1 MEEIQ
6 MKRLFTCM
14 AALAASTA
22 LMAGIAQAESTYRF
36 GGGPSGGAWHP
47 ATSAGVQLLNQELK
61 GKFKFQYTP
70 SGGSVANVR
79 SVSLGTYA
87 TAWGHIGQI
96 YQSWN
101 GEGLFKKDGASK
113 DFRIVARVRA
123 QSQIF
128 AVLADNPIQSFSDMK
143 GKVVNLLSRGS
154 GSNVNCVN
162 VFKAIGMSDQIDARY
177 LGFAASAR
185 ALGDRQIDVFCS
197 AGVPF
202 VIPALSQLSV
212 SKPVRYIGLTEEEQK
227 KVTSA
232 YRFYSPVTI
241 PPQKD
246 VKGVDQPAR
255 SIAYDVWWMVH
266 KQMSDDAVYS
276 MLKVIASPEGLAE
289 LTKAATYWKD
299 LGGNFNALVEH
310 QILVHPAA
318 ARYWTER
325 GTTVPGA
332 IVKGF

>member
-1 MEEIQ
+1 
-6 MKRLFTCM
+6 MKRLFT
-14 AALAASTA
+14 
-22 LMAGIAQAESTYRF
+22 GIAAIALGAAFAAGSAHAQPTYRF

-47 ATSAGVQLLNQELK
+47 ATSAGTQLLNQELK
-61 GKFKFQYTP
+61 GKYNFIYSP

-79 SVSLGTYA
+79 SVALGNYA
-87 TAWGHIGQI
+87 TAWAHIVQI
-96 YQSWN
+96 YQAWN
-101 GEGLFKKDGASK
+101 GTDQFAKDGANK

-162 VFKAIGMSDQIDARY
+162 VMKALGLMDKIEARY

-185 ALGDRQIDVFCS
+185 ALGDRQVDVFCS

-202 VIPALSQLSV
+202 VIPALTQLSV

-227 KVTSA
+227 KVTST
-232 YRFYSPVTI
+232 YKFYSPITI
-241 PPQKD
+241 PPQKE
-246 VKGVDQPAR
+246 VKGVDKSAR
-255 SIAYDVWWMVH
+255 SISYDVWWMVH
-266 KQMSDDAVYS
+266 KQMSDEAVYD
-276 MLKVIASPEGLAE
+276 MLKVIAAPENLE
-289 LTKAATYWKD
+289 KLTKAAAYWNALSGD
-299 LGGNFNALVEH
+299 FDALVENK
-310 QILVHPAA
+310 ILVHPAA
-318 ARYWTER
+318 ARYWKGR
-325 GTTVPGA
+325 GVNVPTS

>member
-1 MEEIQ
+1 
-6 MKRLFTCM
+6 MKKFAICVT
-14 AALAASTA
+14 AIAASA
-22 LMAGIAQAESTYRF
+22 AFLAGAAQAETTYRF

-47 ATSAGVQLLNQELK
+47 ATSAGTQLLNQELK
-61 GKFKFQYTP
+61 GKYNFLYTP

-79 SVSLGTYA
+79 SVSIGNYA

-101 GEGLFKKDGASK
+101 GEGLFEKDGANK

-143 GKVVNLLSRGS
+143 GKVVNMLSRGS
-154 GSNVNCVN
+154 GSSVNCVN
-162 VFKAIGMSDQIDARY
+162 VFTALGLMDKVDARY

-185 ALGDRQIDVFCS
+185 ALGDRQVDVFCS

-202 VIPALSQLSV
+202 VIPALTQLSV
-212 SKPVRYIGLTEEEQK
+212 SKPVRYVGLTEEEQK

-232 YRFYSPVTI
+232 FRFYSPITI

-246 VKGVDQPAR
+246 VKGVDKPAR
-255 SIAYDVWWMVH
+255 SISYDVWWIVH
-266 KQMSDDAVYS
+266 KQMSDDAVYD
-276 MLKVIASPEGLAE
+276 MLKVIAAPDNLSK
-289 LTKAATYWKD
+289 LTKAAAYWKD
-299 LGGNFNALVEH
+299 LGGNFDALVQH
-310 QILVHPAA
+310 KLLVHPAA
-318 ARYWTER
+318 ARYWKER
-325 GTTVPGA
+325 GVDVPTS

>member
-1 MEEIQ
+1 MRKPI
-6 MKRLFTCM
+6 LGFAVV
-14 AALAASTA
+14 AAFAVCAT
-22 LMAGIAQAESTYRF
+22 GPVQAEDTYRF

-47 ATSAGVQLLNQELK
+47 ATSAGTQLLNQELK
-61 GKFKFQYTP
+61 GKYNFLYTP

-79 SVSLGTYA
+79 SVSLGQYA
-87 TAWGHIGQI
+87 TAWGHIGQV

-101 GEGLFKKDGASK
+101 GTGLFEKDGSSH

-143 GKVVNLLSRGS
+143 GKVVSLLSRGS
-154 GSNVNCVN
+154 GSSVNCVN
-162 VFKAIGMSDQIDARY
+162 VMKALGLLDKIEARY

-185 ALGDRQIDVFCS
+185 ALGDRQIDVYCS

-202 VIPALSQLSV
+202 VIPALTQLSV

-227 KVTSA
+227 KITSA

-246 VKGVDQPAR
+246 VKGMDKAAN
-255 SIAYDVWWMVH
+255 SIAYDVWWLVH
-266 KQMSDDAVYS
+266 KQMSDQAVYD
-276 MLKVIASPEGLAE
+276 MLHVIAEPENLKR
-289 LTKAATYWKD
+289 LTKAAAYWKD
-299 LGGNFNALVEH
+299 LSGNFDALVEH
-310 QILVHPAA
+310 KILVHPSA
-318 ARYWTER
+318 ARYWKER
-325 GTTVPGA
+325 GTNVPA
-332 IVKGF
+332 SIVKGY

>member
-1 MEEIQ
+1 
-6 MKRLFTCM
+6 MKRLFT
-14 AALAASTA
+14 
-22 LMAGIAQAESTYRF
+22 GIAAIAACAAFAAGSASAEPTYRF

-47 ATSAGVQLLNQELK
+47 ATSAGTQLLNQKLK
-61 GKFKFQYTP
+61 GKYNFLYSP

-79 SVSLGTYA
+79 RVGLGEYA
-87 TAWGHIGQI
+87 TAWGHIVQI

-101 GEGLFKKDGASK
+101 GTDQFQKDGANHN
-113 DFRIVARVRA
+113 FRVIARVRA

-162 VFKAIGMSDQIDARY
+162 VMKGLGLMDQIEARY

-185 ALGDRQIDVFCS
+185 ALGDRQVDVFCS

-202 VIPALSQLSV
+202 VIPALTQLSV

-227 KVTSA
+227 KLTSH

-246 VKGVDQPAR
+246 VKGMDKPAR
-255 SIAYDVWWMVH
+255 SIAYDVWWIVH
-266 KQMSDDAVYS
+266 KQMSDQAVYD
-276 MLKVIASPEGLAE
+276 MLSVIASPEGLAQ
-289 LTKAATYWKD
+289 LTKAASYWNA
-299 LGGNFNALVEH
+299 LSGNFDALVENK
-310 QILVHPAA
+310 IFVHPAA
-318 ARYWTER
+318 ARYWKSR
-325 GTTVPGA
+325 GVKVPDE

>member
-1 MEEIQ
+1 
-6 MKRLFTCM
+6 MKRLFT
-14 AALAASTA
+14 
-22 LMAGIAQAESTYRF
+22 GIAAIALGAAFAAGSAHAQPTYRF

-47 ATSAGVQLLNQELK
+47 ATSAGTQLLNQELK
-61 GKFKFQYTP
+61 GKYNFIYSP

-79 SVSLGTYA
+79 SVGLGNYA

-96 YQSWN
+96 FQSWN
-101 GEGLFKKDGASK
+101 GTGTFEKDGSNH
-113 DFRIVARVRA
+113 DFRVVARVRA

-143 GKVVNLLSRGS
+143 GKVVSLLSRGS
-154 GSNVNCVN
+154 GSSVNCVN
-162 VFKAIGMSDQIDARY
+162 VMKALGLLDKIEARY

-185 ALGDRQIDVFCS
+185 ALGDRQIDVYCS

-202 VIPALSQLSV
+202 LIPALTQLSV

-232 YRFYSPVTI
+232 YRFYSPITI

-246 VKGVDQPAR
+246 IKGMDKPAR
-255 SIAYDVWWMVH
+255 SIAYDVWWIVH
-266 KQMSDDAVYS
+266 KQMSDDAVYD
-276 MLKVIASPEGLAE
+276 MLKVIAAPENLE
-289 LTKAATYWKD
+289 RLTKAAAYWKD
-299 LGGNFNALVEH
+299 LSGDFNALEEH
-310 QILVHPAA
+310 KILVHPSA
-318 ARYWTER
+318 ARYWKER
-325 GTTVPGA
+325 GVSVPTS

>member
-1 MEEIQ
+1 VTAI
-6 MKRLFTCM
+6 
-14 AALAASTA
+14 AASA
-22 LMAGIAQAESTYRF
+22 AFLAGAAQAETTYRF

-47 ATSAGVQLLNQELK
+47 ATSAGTQLLNQELK
-61 GKFKFQYTP
+61 GKYNFLYTP
-70 SGGSVANVR
+70 SAGSVANVR
-79 SVSLGTYA
+79 RVGLGEYA

-101 GEGLFKKDGASK
+101 GVGLFEKDGANK
-113 DFRIVARVRA
+113 NFRVVARVRA

-128 AVLADNPIQSFSDMK
+128 AVLADSPIKSFSDMK

-154 GSNVNCVN
+154 GSSVNCVN
-162 VFKAIGMSDQIDARY
+162 VFKALGMLEQIDARY

-185 ALGDRQIDVFCS
+185 ALGDRQVDVFCS

-202 VIPALSQLSV
+202 VIPALTQLSI
-212 SKPVRYIGLTEEEQK
+212 SKPVRYVGLTEEEQK

-232 YRFYSPVTI
+232 FRFYSPVTI
-241 PPQKD
+241 PPLKE

-255 SIAYDVWWMVH
+255 SIAYDVWWIVH
-266 KQMSDDAVYS
+266 KQMSDDAVYD
-276 MLKVIASPEGLAE
+276 MLKVIASPEGLAQ

-299 LGGNFNALVEH
+299 LGGKFDALVEH
-310 QILVHPAA
+310 KILVHPAA
-318 ARYWTER
+318 ARYWKER
-325 GTTVPGA
+325 GVNVPET

>member
-1 MEEIQ
+1 
-6 MKRLFTCM
+6 MKTLSKC
-14 AALAASTA
+14 LAAIVACAAFAATA
-22 LMAGIAQAESTYRF
+22 ANAEQTYRF

-47 ATSAGVQLLNQELK
+47 ATSAGTQLLNKELQ
-61 GKFKFQYTP
+61 GKYNFQYSP

-79 SVSLGTYA
+79 RVGLGEYA

-96 YQSWN
+96 YESWN
-101 GEGLFKKDGASK
+101 GKGLFEKDGANK
-113 DFRIVARVRA
+113 NFRIVARVRA

-128 AVLADNPIQSFSDMK
+128 AVLADSPIKSFSDMK

-154 GSNVNCVN
+154 GSNVNCMN
-162 VFKAIGMSDQIDARY
+162 VFNALGLMEQIDARY

-185 ALGDRQIDVFCS
+185 ALGDRQVDVFCS

-202 VIPALSQLSV
+202 LIPALTQLSV

-227 KVTSA
+227 KLTSA
-232 YRFYSPVTI
+232 FRFYSPITI
-241 PPQKD
+241 PVQKD
-246 VKGVDQPAR
+246 VIGMDAPAR

-266 KQMSDDAVYS
+266 KQMSDEAVYA
-276 MLKVIASPEGLAE
+276 MLEVIAAPANLTQ

-299 LGGNFNALVEH
+299 LGGDFNALVEH
-310 QILVHPAA
+310 KILVHPAA
-318 ARYWTER
+318 AKYWSQR
-325 GTTVPGA
+325 GMKVPAA

>member
-1 MEEIQ
+1 MN
-6 MKRLFTCM
+6 KLLT
-14 AALAASTA
+14 
-22 LMAGIAQAESTYRF
+22 GIAAIAAGAAFAAGSAYAEPTYRF

-47 ATSAGVQLLNQELK
+47 ATSAGTQLLNQELK
-61 GKFKFQYTP
+61 GKYNFIYSP

-79 SVSLGTYA
+79 SVGLGNYA

-101 GEGLFKKDGASK
+101 GTGTFEKDGANNN
-113 DFRIVARVRA
+113 FRVVARVRA

-162 VFKAIGMSDQIDARY
+162 VMKALGMMDNIEARY

-202 VIPALSQLSV
+202 LIPALTQLSV

-232 YRFYSPVTI
+232 YRFYSPITI
-241 PPQKD
+241 PVQKD
-246 VKGVDQPAR
+246 IKGMDKAAR
-255 SIAYDVWWMVH
+255 SIAYDVWWIAH
-266 KQMSDDAVYS
+266 KQMSDEAVYD
-276 MLKVIASPEGLAE
+276 MLKVIAAPQNLER
-289 LTKAATYWKD
+289 LTKAAAYWKD
-299 LGGNFNALVEH
+299 LGGDFNALEEH
-310 QILVHPAA
+310 KILVHPSA
-318 ARYWTER
+318 ARYWKER
-325 GTTVPGA
+325 GVKVPMS
-332 IVKGF
+332 IVKGY

>member
-1 MEEIQ
+1 MN
-6 MKRLFTCM
+6 KLLT
-14 AALAASTA
+14 
-22 LMAGIAQAESTYRF
+22 GIAAIAAGAAFAAGSAYAEPTYRF

-47 ATSAGVQLLNQELK
+47 ATSAGTQLLNQELK
-61 GKFKFQYTP
+61 GKYNFIYSP

-79 SVSLGTYA
+79 SVGLGNYA

-101 GEGLFKKDGASK
+101 GTGTFEKDGANK
-113 DFRIVARVRA
+113 NFRVVARVRA

-162 VFKAIGMSDQIDARY
+162 VMKALGMMDNIEARY

-202 VIPALSQLSV
+202 LIPALTQLSV
-212 SKPVRYIGLTEEEQK
+212 SKPVRYISLTEEEQK

-232 YRFYSPVTI
+232 YRFYSPITI
-241 PPQKD
+241 PVQKD
-246 VKGVDQPAR
+246 IKGMDKAAR
-255 SIAYDVWWMVH
+255 SIAYDVWWIAH
-266 KQMSDDAVYS
+266 KQMSDEAVYD
-276 MLKVIASPEGLAE
+276 MLKVIAAPQNLER
-289 LTKAATYWKD
+289 LTKAAAYWKD
-299 LGGNFNALVEH
+299 LGGDFNALEEH
-310 QILVHPAA
+310 KILVHPSA
-318 ARYWTER
+318 ARYWKER
-325 GTTVPGA
+325 GVKVPMS
-332 IVKGF
+332 IVKGY

>member
-1 MEEIQ
+1 
-6 MKRLFTCM
+6 MKRLFT
-14 AALAASTA
+14 
-22 LMAGIAQAESTYRF
+22 GIAAIAACAAFAAGSAYAEPTYRF

-47 ATSAGVQLLNQELK
+47 ATSAGTQLLNQELK
-61 GKFKFQYTP
+61 GKYNFIYSP

-79 SVSLGTYA
+79 SVGLGNYA

-101 GEGLFKKDGASK
+101 GTGTFEKDGANNN
-113 DFRIVARVRA
+113 FRVVARVRA

-162 VFKAIGMSDQIDARY
+162 VMKALGMMDNIEARY

-202 VIPALSQLSV
+202 LIPALTQLSV

-232 YRFYSPVTI
+232 YRFYSPITI
-241 PPQKD
+241 PVQKD
-246 VKGVDQPAR
+246 IKGMDKAAR
-255 SIAYDVWWMVH
+255 SIAYDVWWIAH
-266 KQMSDDAVYS
+266 KQMSDEAVYD
-276 MLKVIASPEGLAE
+276 MLKVIAAPQNLER
-289 LTKAATYWKD
+289 LTKAAAYWKD
-299 LGGNFNALVEH
+299 LGGDFNALEEH
-310 QILVHPAA
+310 KILVHPSA
-318 ARYWTER
+318 ARYWKER
-325 GTTVPGA
+325 GVKVPMS
-332 IVKGF
+332 IVKGY

>member
-1 MEEIQ
+1 MNTLL
-6 MKRLFTCM
+6 RCLTAT
-14 AALAASTA
+14 AACAAFLGATA
-22 LMAGIAQAESTYRF
+22 NAAETYRF

-47 ATSAGVQLLNQELK
+47 ATSAGTQLLNKELQ
-61 GKFKFQYTP
+61 GKYNFQYSP

-79 SVSLGTYA
+79 RVGLGEYA

-101 GEGLFKKDGASK
+101 GEGLFEKDGANK
-113 DFRIVARVRA
+113 NFRIVARVRA

-128 AVLADNPIQSFSDMK
+128 AVLADSPIKSFSDMK

-154 GSNVNCVN
+154 GSNVNCMN
-162 VFKAIGMSDQIDARY
+162 VFKALGLMEQIDARY

-202 VIPALSQLSV
+202 VIPALTQLSV
-212 SKPVRYIGLTEEEQK
+212 SKPVRYISMTEEEQK
-227 KVTSA
+227 KLTGSF
-232 YRFYSPVTI
+232 RFYSPVTI
-241 PPQKD
+241 PVQKD
-246 VKGVDQPAR
+246 VQGMDAPAR

-266 KQMSDDAVYS
+266 KQMSDDAVYE
-276 MLKVIASPEGLAE
+276 MLKVIAAPENLAQ

-299 LGGNFNALVEH
+299 LGGNFDALVEH

-318 ARYWTER
+318 AKYWSER
-325 GTTVPGA
+325 GVKVPTA

>member
-1 MEEIQ
+1 
-6 MKRLFTCM
+6 MKKLAICM
-14 AALAASTA
+14 TAIAMSAAFLAGA
-22 LMAGIAQAESTYRF
+22 AQAETTYRF

-47 ATSAGVQLLNQELK
+47 ATSAGTQLLNQELK
-61 GKFKFQYTP
+61 GKFNFLYTP

-79 SVSLGTYA
+79 SVSLGNYA

-101 GEGLFKKDGASK
+101 GEGLFEKDGANK
-113 DFRIVARVRA
+113 NFRIVARVRA

-143 GKVVNLLSRGS
+143 GKVVNMLSRGS
-154 GSNVNCVN
+154 GSSVNCVN
-162 VFKAIGMSDQIDARY
+162 VFTSLGLMDKVEARY

-202 VIPALSQLSV
+202 VIPALTQLSV
-212 SKPVRYIGLTEEEQK
+212 SKPVRYVGLTEEEQK

-232 YRFYSPVTI
+232 YRFYTPITI

-246 VKGVDQPAR
+246 VKGVDKPAR
-255 SIAYDVWWMVH
+255 SISYDVWWIVH
-266 KQMSDDAVYS
+266 KQMSDEAVYD
-276 MLKVIASPEGLAE
+276 MLKVIAAPENLAR
-289 LTKAATYWKD
+289 LTKAAAYWKD
-299 LGGNFNALVEH
+299 LSGQFDALVQH
-310 QILVHPAA
+310 KILVHPAA
-318 ARYWTER
+318 ARYWKER
-325 GTTVPGA
+325 GVNVPA
-332 IVKGF
+332 SIVKGY

>member
-1 MEEIQ
+1 
-6 MKRLFTCM
+6 MKRLFT
-14 AALAASTA
+14 
-22 LMAGIAQAESTYRF
+22 GIAAIAACAAFAAGSAYAEPTYRF

-47 ATSAGVQLLNQELK
+47 ATSAGTQLLNQELK
-61 GKFKFQYTP
+61 GKYNFIYSP

-79 SVSLGTYA
+79 SVGLGNYA

-101 GEGLFKKDGASK
+101 GTGTFEKDGANNN
-113 DFRIVARVRA
+113 FRVVARVRA

-162 VFKAIGMSDQIDARY
+162 VMKALGMMDNIEARY

-202 VIPALSQLSV
+202 LIPALTQLSV

-232 YRFYSPVTI
+232 YRFYSPITI
-241 PPQKD
+241 PVQKD
-246 VKGVDQPAR
+246 IKGMDKAAR
-255 SIAYDVWWMVH
+255 SIAYDVWWIAH
-266 KQMSDDAVYS
+266 KQMSDEAVYD
-276 MLKVIASPEGLAE
+276 MLKVIAAPENLE
-289 LTKAATYWKD
+289 RLTKAAAYWKD
-299 LGGNFNALVEH
+299 LGGDFNALAEH
-310 QILVHPAA
+310 KILVHPSA
-318 ARYWTER
+318 ARYWKER
-325 GTTVPGA
+325 GVKVPMS
-332 IVKGF
+332 IVKGY

>member
-1 MEEIQ
+1 MN
-6 MKRLFTCM
+6 KLLT
-14 AALAASTA
+14 
-22 LMAGIAQAESTYRF
+22 GIAAIAAGAAFAAGSAYAEPTYRF

-47 ATSAGVQLLNQELK
+47 ATSAGTQLLNQELK
-61 GKFKFQYTP
+61 GKYNFIYSP

-79 SVSLGTYA
+79 SVGLGNYA

-101 GEGLFKKDGASK
+101 GTGTFEKDGANK
-113 DFRIVARVRA
+113 NFRVVARVRA

-162 VFKAIGMSDQIDARY
+162 VMKALGMMDNIEARY

-202 VIPALSQLSV
+202 LIPALTQLSV
-212 SKPVRYIGLTEEEQK
+212 SKPVRYISLTEEEQK

-232 YRFYSPVTI
+232 YRFYSPITI
-241 PPQKD
+241 PVQKD
-246 VKGVDQPAR
+246 IKGMDKAAR
-255 SIAYDVWWMVH
+255 SIAYDVWWIAH
-266 KQMSDDAVYS
+266 KQMSDEAVYD
-276 MLKVIASPEGLAE
+276 MLKVVAAPQNLER
-289 LTKAATYWKD
+289 LTKAAAYWKD
-299 LGGNFNALVEH
+299 LGGDFNALEEH
-310 QILVHPAA
+310 KILVHPSA
-318 ARYWTER
+318 ARYWKER
-325 GTTVPGA
+325 GVKVPMS
-332 IVKGF
+332 IVKGY